1 MPVETEGVVTG
12 GDVPNL
18 HLQRPGPLN
27 ATHRWRYQK
36 RHDPVERHQHE
47 PLSPTPSLPPV
58 A

>member
-1 MPVETEGVVTG
+1 VETEGVVTG